1 MLCLI
6 WFVVWIGVVGTL
18 LFKRVKISV
27 WLTVVAGLLV
37 LFTIFGQSS
46 ALLSLILWLIWAAL
60 LPFGLVTFRKQFITS
75 KALAFYRKIMP
86 KISRTEREALEA
98 GTVWWDKDL
107 FSGKPNWKKLMDLPY
122 QALTQEEQDFLKGPV
137 ETLCSMTCD
146 WDITQNRVDM
156 PEDVWRYIREQGFF
170 GLIIPKEYGGKGFSA
185 QAHSAVIVKLFSVS
199 ITVASTVAVPNSLG
213 PAELLLHYGTDE
225 QKNYYL
231 PRLAKGEEIPCFA
244 LTNPEAGSDAAS
256 MPDRGCVT
264 KERVD
269 GVETLGIRLTWNKR
283 YITLAPVATVLG
295 LAFKLFD
302 PDRLLGGKEE
312 LGITC
317 ALIPTTTPGVIIG
330 RRHFPLNQAF
340 QNGPTQG
347 EDVFIPMGWVIGGQE
362 MVGQGWRM
370 LMECLSAGRSI
381 SLPSS
386 GVASAK
392 VAAFT
397 TGAYGRIRRQFN
409 LPIGKFEG
417 IEEAMGRIVGYCY
430 EAAASAKLT
439 VQAVDKGEKPAIL
452 SGILKYHATE
462 LGRKTMLDAMD
473 IHGGKG
479 ICMGP
484 NNYLG
489 RGYEGAPIGI
499 TVEGANILTRNMIIF
514 GQGAMR
520 AHPYVLAEIKAAKMT
535 DEKEALDAFDQ
546 AMFGHIGFAI
556 SNLVRTFALGFSHGL
571 LARVPGNKHKRSMQ
585 HVTRFSSAFAFLTD
599 VSMTVL
605 GAALKRKERISA
617 RLGDMLSYLYLAS
630 SVIKQ
635 HAVDG
640 YPEEDQPIVD
650 WAMADLLFKLQ
661 EAASELLQNYPN
673 KWIGCFLH
681 VLVFPLG
688 KRFKKPSDRLD
699 RILSQLILNPT
710 AARER
715 LTQGIYLKDDGK
727 NSYALL
733 EKTLHAVL
741 AIEPMEKIVRQAV
754 KAGQMT
760 GYTKTDLMI
769 NATRAGLVTTEEYK
783 RWKEADELRMMV
795 INVDDFSPDE
805 LKRV

>member
-1 MLCLI
+1 
-6 WFVVWIGVVGTL
+6 
-18 LFKRVKISV
+18 
-27 WLTVVAGLLV
+27 
-37 LFTIFGQSS
+37 
-46 ALLSLILWLIWAAL
+46 
-60 LPFGLVTFRKQFITS
+60 
-75 KALAFYRKIMP
+75 
-86 KISRTEREALEA
+86 
-98 GTVWWDKDL
+98 
-107 FSGKPNWKKLMDLPY
+107 
-122 QALTQEEQDFLKGPV
+122 
-137 ETLCSMTCD
+137 
-146 WDITQNRVDM
+146 
-156 PEDVWRYIREQGFF
+156 
-170 GLIIPKEYGGKGFSA
+170 
-185 QAHSAVIVKLFSVS
+185 
-199 ITVASTVAVPNSLG
+199 
-213 PAELLLHYGTDE
+213 
-225 QKNYYL
+225 
-231 PRLAKGEEIPCFA
+231 
-244 LTNPEAGSDAAS
+244 
-256 MPDRGCVT
+256 
-264 KERVD
+264 
-269 GVETLGIRLTWNKR
+269 
-283 YITLAPVATVLG
+283 
-295 LAFKLFD
+295 
-302 PDRLLGGKEE
+302 
-312 LGITC
+312 
-317 ALIPTTTPGVIIG
+317 
-330 RRHFPLNQAF
+330 
-340 QNGPTQG
+340 
-347 EDVFIPMGWVIGGQE
+347 
-362 MVGQGWRM
+362 
-370 LMECLSAGRSI
+370 
-381 SLPSS
+381 
-386 GVASAK
+386 
-392 VAAFT
+392 
-397 TGAYGRIRRQFN
+397 
-409 LPIGKFEG
+409 
-417 IEEAMGRIVGYCY
+417 
-430 EAAASAKLT
+430 
-439 VQAVDKGEKPAIL
+439 
-452 SGILKYHATE
+452 
-462 LGRKTMLDAMD
+462 MLDAMD